1 MRAPERPP
9 ATGVDEE
16 LRPIELAELLG
27 FVADF
32 LARAEGPLLR
42 ADFASFTYGSYTLE
56 ELRAALGRFAGWL
69 AGEDLA

>member
-1 MRAPERPP
+1 MRPP
-9 ATGVDEE
+9 GAPAAAELDDEA
-16 LRPIELAELLG
+16 LCVELAELLG

-42 ADFASFTYGSYTLE
+42 ADFAAFTSGSYTLG

-69 AGEDLA
+69 GGEGLA

>member
-1 MRAPERPP
+1 MRAPV
-9 ATGVDEE
+9 AAGIDDES
-16 LRPIELAELLG
+16 LAAELAELLG

-42 ADFASFTYGSYTLE
+42 ADFAAFTYGSYTLG

-69 AGEDLA
+69 SGEGLA

>member
-1 MRAPERPP
+1 MRAPGRPAAERH
-9 ATGVDEE
+9 EE
-16 LRPIELAELLG
+16 LSAELAELLG

-42 ADFASFTYGSYTLE
+42 ADFATFTYGSYTLE

-69 AGEDLA
+69 AGEGPR

>member
-1 MRAPERPP
+1 MRAPV
-9 ATGVDEE
+9 AAALDDEL
-16 LRPIELAELLG
+16 LRELAELLG

-42 ADFASFTYGSYTLE
+42 ADFAAFTYGSYTLE

-69 AGEDLA
+69 AGETLA

>member
-1 MRAPERPP
+1 MRAPV
-9 ATGVDEE
+9 AAGVDDES
-16 LRPIELAELLG
+16 LVAELAELLG

-42 ADFASFTYGSYTLE
+42 ADFATFTSGGYTLE

-69 AGEDLA
+69 AGGAQP

>member
-1 MRAPERPP
+1 MRAPGLP
-9 ATGVDEE
+9 AAAEFDEE
-16 LRPIELAELLG
+16 LLSVELAELLG

-42 ADFASFTYGSYTLE
+42 ADFAAFTYGSYTLD

-69 AGEDLA
+69 AGEGRP